1 MCKNVNKICNMSVL
15 KLPRLG
21 VPGVIWKMVQNDQI
35 CCFRPRNDMET
46 CQKYCYSAFWALP
59 QLQSEYFGGKTI
71 WIHLATMRFSLIFNG
86 ISGIFQV
93 DFWGVGWV
101 WFSDPKI
108 EISANQPHFRTFQ
121 DKYLRF
127 KKNPKQKYYL
137 GTILEQILKRKKIRF
152 FFRFRDA

>member
-1 MCKNVNKICNMSVL
+1 MILETHFRGFSANFRHFWACWVPKLKKSTLTLKNERESIPL

-46 CQKYCYSAFWALP
+46 CQKYFYSAFWALP

-93 DFWGVGWV
+93 DFLGVGVGLIFWPQNRDFSKSTSFLDVSGWV
-101 WFSDPKI
+101 L
-108 EISANQPHFRTFQ
+108 AV
-121 DKYLRF
+121 
-127 KKNPKQKYYL
+127 
-137 GTILEQILKRKKIRF
+137 
-152 FFRFRDA
+152 